1 MMEFEVVNELF
12 GVCYELSQRHVGRA
26 LSTGTSGIEHLPS
39 CAEAVVEVS
48 MCSAILLYALKSA
61 AESFGSSGWGFLG

>member
-1 MMEFEVVNELF
+1 MVNELF

-39 CAEAVVEVS
+39 CAEAVVEVIHVLGHPVVRS
-48 MCSAILLYALKSA
+48 EVCSGELWQLRLGILGLS
-61 AESFGSSGWGFLG
+61 